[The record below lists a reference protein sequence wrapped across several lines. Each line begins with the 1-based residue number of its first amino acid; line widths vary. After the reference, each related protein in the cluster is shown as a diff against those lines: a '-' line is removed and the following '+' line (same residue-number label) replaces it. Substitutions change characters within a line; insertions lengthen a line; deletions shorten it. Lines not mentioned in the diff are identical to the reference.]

1 MLVGASSGP
10 KLDGVLVTDW
20 NVLCVRHEPNERA
33 SNGPGDSMEAV
44 DMLSKSGVPGSR
56 YGLVVLMNV
65 TGVELA
71 SKLKRMHRY
80 TNHAWECLSRWHR
93 HQMCSCMHRSP

>member
-20 NVLCVRHEPNERA
+20 KVLCVRHEPNERA

-44 DMLSKSGVPGSR
+44 DMLSKSGVTGSR
-56 YGLVVLMNV
+56 YRLVVLMNV
-65 TGVELA
+65 TCLGMSIQMA
-71 SKLKRMHRY
+71 SSSNVFLY
-80 TNHAWECLSRWHR
+80 A
-93 HQMCSCMHRSP
+93 